1 MASPRSEARR
11 HLDARLDGF
20 RPLVDEPRPPR
31 GWVRAIRDALGM
43 SGAELGSRMGVRQS
57 TVDQLERSEA
67 NDTIKLDSL
76 RRAADA
82 LDCDLVYALVPR
94 TSLEATV
101 QAQGRRVAARRIS
114 AVAHHMRLEDQA
126 VDDRDAGVQ
135 LNALAAEL
143 VDRRGLWSDP

>member
-11 HLDARLDGF
+11 HLDGRLDRF
-20 RPLVDEPRPPR
+20 RPLTDEPRPAR

-67 NDTIKLDSL
+67 NETIKLESL

-94 TSLEATV
+94 TSLDATV
-101 QAQGRRVAARRIS
+101 QAQGRRVAAHRIS

-126 VDDRDAGVQ
+126 VDERDADVQ
-135 LNALAAEL
+135 LNALATEL
-143 VDRRGLWSDP
+143 IDRRGLWSDP

>member
-1 MASPRSEARR
+1 MTSSRSEARR
-11 HLDARLDGF
+11 HLDARLDAF
-20 RPLVDEPRPPR
+20 RPLVDEPRPAR

-43 SGAELGSRMGVRQS
+43 SGAELGSRLGVRQS

-67 NDTIKLDSL
+67 NETIKLESL
-76 RRAADA
+76 RRVADA

-94 TSLEATV
+94 TSLDATV

-126 VDDRDAGVQ
+126 VDERDAGVQ
-135 LNALAAEL
+135 LNALATEL
-143 VDRRGLWSDP
+143 IDRRGLWSDP

>member
-1 MASPRSEARR
+1 MTSTRSEARR

-20 RPLVDEPRPPR
+20 RPLVDEPRPAR

-43 SGAELGSRMGVRQS
+43 SGAELGSRLGVRQS

-67 NDTIKLDSL
+67 NETIKLESL

-94 TSLEATV
+94 SSLDATV

-126 VDDRDAGVQ
+126 VDERDADVQ

-143 VDRRGLWSDP
+143 IDRRGLWSDP

>member
-1 MASPRSEARR
+1 MTSKRSEARR

-20 RPLVDEPRPPR
+20 RPLVGEPRPAR

-43 SGAELGSRMGVRQS
+43 SGAELGSRLGVRQS

-67 NDTIKLDSL
+67 NETIKLESL

-94 TSLEATV
+94 TSLDATV

-114 AVAHHMRLEDQA
+114 AVAHHMRLEDQV
-126 VDDRDAGVQ
+126 VDERDAGVQ

-143 VDRRGLWSDP
+143 IDRRGLWSES

>member
-1 MASPRSEARR
+1 MTSTRSEARR

-20 RPLVDEPRPPR
+20 RPLVDEPRPAR

-43 SGAELGSRMGVRQS
+43 SGAELGSRLGVRQS

-67 NDTIKLDSL
+67 NETIKLESL

-94 TSLEATV
+94 SSLDATV

-114 AVAHHMRLEDQA
+114 AVSHHMRLEDQA
-126 VDDRDAGVQ
+126 VDERDADVQ

-143 VDRRGLWSDP
+143 IDRRGLWSDP

>member
-1 MASPRSEARR
+1 MTSNRSEARR

-20 RPLVDEPRPPR
+20 RPLVDEPRPAR

-43 SGAELGSRMGVRQS
+43 SGAELGSRLGVRQS

-67 NDTIKLDSL
+67 NETIKLESL

-94 TSLEATV
+94 TSLDATV

-126 VDDRDAGVQ
+126 IDERDAGVQ

-143 VDRRGLWSDP
+143 IDRRGLWSDP